1 MVLALAIPYRVGGEG
16 GGVLYTV
23 PTDAALNA
31 VNSRLDDI
39 AAALRLMI
47 ATQATHTEMLAKI
60 FEAACPSEEGG
71 ELEEAMR
78 RVASALRDQT
88 TVLERVEAELSGL
101 GAEVEAGVVRG
112 LSQALGVDGA
122 DDERDAG
129 AETGTRSREGEGRG
143 PPEDGAESTGLDGGC

>member
-1 MVLALAIPYRVGGEG
+1 M
-16 GGVLYTV
+16 

-60 FEAACPSEEGG
+60 FEAACPAEEGG

-78 RVASALRDQT
+78 RVASSLRDQT
-88 TVLERVEAELSGL
+88 TVLERVETELSGL

-112 LSQALGVDGA
+112 LSQALGA
-122 DDERDAG
+122 DDAGEEGNVSAERG
-129 AETGTRSREGEGRG
+129 ERSREGEEGSG
-143 PPEDGAESTGLDGGC
+143 PPEDGAEPAGLAGGC

>member
-1 MVLALAIPYRVGGEG
+1 M
-16 GGVLYTV
+16 
-23 PTDAALNA
+23 PTDAALTA

-47 ATQATHTEMLAKI
+47 ATQATHGEMLAKI

-71 ELEEAMR
+71 ELEDAMR

-88 TVLERVEAELSGL
+88 SVLERVEAELSGL

-122 DDERDAG
+122 EDESDAAAKGG
-129 AETGTRSREGEGRG
+129 ARSREGEGRG
-143 PPEDGAESTGLDGGC
+143 PPEHGAKPAGLAGGC

>member
-1 MVLALAIPYRVGGEG
+1 M
-16 GGVLYTV
+16 
-23 PTDAALNA
+23 PTDAALA
-31 VNSRLDDI
+31 AINSRLDDI

-60 FEAACPSEEGG
+60 FEAACPSEESG

-78 RVASALRDQT
+78 RVAGALRDQT

-112 LSQALGVDGA
+112 LSQALGVNGA
-122 DDERDAG
+122 DDQGDAA
-129 AETGTRSREGEGRG
+129 AEGRAGGREGEA
-143 PPEDGAESTGLDGGC
+143 GASARDDAVSAGLDDGC

>member
-1 MVLALAIPYRVGGEG
+1 M
-16 GGVLYTV
+16 

-47 ATQATHTEMLAKI
+47 ATQATHGEMLAKI
-60 FEAACPSEEGG
+60 FEAACPAEEGG
-71 ELEEAMR
+71 ELEDAMR

-88 TVLERVEAELSGL
+88 SVLERVEAELSGL

-112 LSQALGVDGA
+112 LSQALRVDRA
-122 DDERDAG
+122 EDESDAA
-129 AETGTRSREGEGRG
+129 AEGEARSREGEGRE
-143 PPEDGAESTGLDGGC
+143 PLEDGAEPAGLAGGC

>member
-1 MVLALAIPYRVGGEG
+1 M
-16 GGVLYTV
+16 

-47 ATQATHTEMLAKI
+47 ATQATHGEILAKI
-60 FEAACPSEEGG
+60 FEAACPAEEGG

-88 TVLERVEAELSGL
+88 AVLERVETELSGL

-112 LSQALGVDGA
+112 LSQALGVDDANNEA
-122 DDERDAG
+122 DAL
-129 AETGTRSREGEGRG
+129 AEGQARSPEGEGAG
-143 PPEDGAESTGLDGGC
+143 LPKDGAEPAGLAGGC

>member
-1 MVLALAIPYRVGGEG
+1 MPTDTALA
-16 GGVLYTV
+16 
-23 PTDAALNA
+23 A

-88 TVLERVEAELSGL
+88 TVLERVETELSGL

-122 DDERDAG
+122 DDEDHHAL
-129 AETGTRSREGEGRG
+129 AEGEARTQEGEGRG
-143 PPEDGAESTGLDGGC
+143 PPEDGAEPAGLAGGC

>member
-1 MVLALAIPYRVGGEG
+1 M
-16 GGVLYTV
+16 
-23 PTDAALNA
+23 PTDAALAA

-47 ATQATHTEMLAKI
+47 ATQATHGETLAKI
-60 FEAACPSEEGG
+60 FEAACPSEESG

-88 TVLERVEAELSGL
+88 SVLERVEAGLSGL

-122 DDERDAG
+122 DEEGNASAERG
-129 AETGTRSREGEGRG
+129 ERRREGEGSG
-143 PPEDGAESTGLDGGC
+143 PPEDGAEPAGLAGGC

>member
-1 MVLALAIPYRVGGEG
+1 MPN
-16 GGVLYTV
+16 
-23 PTDAALNA
+23 DAALAA
-31 VNSRLDDI
+31 VNSRLDNI
-39 AAALRLMI
+39 TAALRLMI
-47 ATQATHTEMLAKI
+47 ATQATHGEILAKI

-71 ELEEAMR
+71 ELEDAMR

-122 DDERDAG
+122 DDEDDAL
-129 AETGTRSREGEGRG
+129 AEGEARSREGEGAEL
-143 PPEDGAESTGLDGGC
+143 PKDGAEPAGLAGGC

>member
-1 MVLALAIPYRVGGEG
+1 M
-16 GGVLYTV
+16 
-23 PTDAALNA
+23 PTDDALNA

-78 RVASALRDQT
+78 RVANALRDQT
-88 TVLERVEAELSGL
+88 TVLERVETELSGL

-122 DDERDAG
+122 SDEDDAL
-129 AETGTRSREGEGRG
+129 AEGEARSREGEGRA
-143 PPEDGAESTGLDGGC
+143 PPKDGAETAGLAGGC